1 MPSVPGCSRPTRRSV
16 CTHDTAIGAWGLAR
30 TGHATTAAAV
40 LRSLIDVAAARGYRW
55 PELYSSEPILDVP
68 APYPA
73 SCRPIAWTAASAGLV
88 VSAALGL
95 RADVLRGLRH
105 LSPLPE
111 APFGALTVDGLRTAG
126 KALRVAVDGSGRVAE
141 VDAPQGITVI
151 CAETTP

>member
-1 MPSVPGCSRPTRRSV
+1 MPSIPGCSRPTRRSV
-16 CTHDTAIGAWGLAR
+16 WTHDTAIGAGGLAR

-95 RADVLRGLRH
+95 RADWIAPAPVESGLCRLGGCRGGGEI
-105 LSPLPE
+105 S
-111 APFGALTVDGLRTAG
+111 VVVGLELG
-126 KALRVAVDGSGRVAE
+126 GWDVVAVAVEA
-141 VDAPQGITVI
+141 
-151 CAETTP
+151 